1 MHFCFTKIARDKNEK
16 GKGGYWELSMNTT
29 KSERKRIRN
38 RNKRNQVGGNS
49 NGGHHHNHHHHH
61 HRITGVSRNIRRLR
75 QRRMASSSSK
85 DRQLSNKV
93 SDIIQS
99 SFLSAELDLVDDV
112 TTTEEL
118 HQQQQQQE
126 DNFAIAS
133 IAYHQTNE
141 DNVQATE
148 QQIDQICMESTSVM
162 ELEETADPAN
172 NNKNNSIILND
183 HQPCH
188 QSHDHQILTMDQ
200 LQCISSTVDMS
211 STDFAQTHHQILN
224 GGNEVN

>member
-1 MHFCFTKIARDKNEK
+1 
-16 GKGGYWELSMNTT
+16 MNTT

-49 NGGHHHNHHHHH
+49 NSGNHHHHHHHH

-75 QRRMASSSSK
+75 QRRMASSSSSSK

-112 TTTEEL
+112 TTNEEL

-148 QQIDQICMESTSVM
+148 QQIDQICMESTTVM